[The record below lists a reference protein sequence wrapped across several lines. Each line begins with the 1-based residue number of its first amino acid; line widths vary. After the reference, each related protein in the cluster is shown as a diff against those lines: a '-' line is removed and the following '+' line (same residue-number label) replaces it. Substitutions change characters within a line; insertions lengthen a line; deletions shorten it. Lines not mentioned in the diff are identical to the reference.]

1 MADTAQRPLE
11 NSDNSTTCQVSRRAI
26 CSAVGVAVI
35 GTGLAAC
42 GSADSGGDAGGDSAE
57 GPGGAAPAPQQGKPL
72 AKLAD
77 VPVGGGTLV
86 TAPGGLRVMI
96 TQPSAGVVK
105 AFDARCTH
113 QRTIIAEPRKGI
125 MTCPNHGSRFK
136 AADGAVVRGPATTP
150 LDPIAVRLSGENIVT
165 A

>member
-35 GTGLAAC
+35 GIGLAAC
-42 GSADSGGDAGGDSAE
+42 GSADSGGDATGDSDAQ
-57 GPGGAAPAPQQGKPL
+57 GPAAVPQQGKPL

-77 VPVGGGTLV
+77 IPVGGGTLV